1 MLAAR
6 FLSFLV
12 LWTII
17 LVLVFSKFIGGIF
30 FVIACIGLFAQ
41 WEFYRMQEG
50 KNIKVFKKTGVTCG
64 ALLFIFSYLQLGL
77 NVETQHIRS
86 GLEVLIV
93 LVVILGTLARQVFEK
108 EQSQAVATIGLT
120 LLGFFYVPY
129 LSNFFL
135 KTLFLRGADQG
146 FYLIVY
152 LIAVTKLTDVGAY
165 TIGSLIGRH
174 KMIPR
179 ISPKKT
185 WEGFFGGLLIAVA
198 ASVILVRVMPQQ
210 LDAITPAA
218 SWILGI
224 VLGLLSVVGDLAASV
239 VKRDSQSKDSGV
251 LIPGIGGALDLI
263 DSLLFTSPIF
273 YCYLTIFAAV

>member
-6 FLSFLV
+6 FFSFLV
-12 LWTII
+12 LWAII
-17 LVLVFSKFIGGIF
+17 LVLVFSKLTSGIF
-30 FVIACIGLFAQ
+30 LVIACIGLLAQ
-41 WEFYRMQEG
+41 WEFYSMQQL
-50 KNIKVFKKTGVTCG
+50 KNIKVFKKTGVMCG

-77 NVETQHIRS
+77 NMDTRHIQS
-86 GLEVLIV
+86 GVEVLIV
-93 LVVILGTLARQVFEK
+93 LGVILGALSRQVFEK
-108 EQSQAVATIGLT
+108 EQSQAVITIGLT

-135 KTLFLRGADQG
+135 KTLFLRGADTG

-185 WEGFFGGLLIAVA
+185 WEGFFAGLAIAVA
-198 ASVILVRVMPQQ
+198 TSVILVRVMPQH
-210 LDAITPAA
+210 LNAISPLA
-218 SWILGI
+218 SWVLGI
-224 VLGLLSVVGDLAASV
+224 VLGLFSVVGDLAASV
-239 VKRDSQSKDSGV
+239 VKRDSQSKDSGS
-251 LIPGIGGALDLI
+251 LIPGIGGALDLV
-263 DSLLFTSPIF
+263 DSLLFTSPVF
-273 YCYLTIFAAV
+273 YCYLTIFAAA